1 MIGNSN
7 RTAKFTNA
15 TDCRNKSIQCLEIV
29 GYKQVSHYY

>member
-15 TDCRNKSIQCLEIV
+15 TNKSIQCLEIV